1 MSDQQYGKDN
11 PWLLPDAVEE
21 LLPPAARGLEQLRQ
35 EVIGTCERWGYQLVM
50 PPVIEYLE
58 SLLTGV
64 AHDLDLQTFKV
75 TDQLTGRMM
84 GVRADITPQA
94 ARIDAH
100 QLRRD
105 CPVRLCYTGTVLQ
118 TRPDGPTAS
127 RNPLQVG
134 AELYG
139 HAGIESDVE
148 IIALMLEILS
158 TAGAREIH
166 LDLGHVGI
174 FRGLAADAGL
184 DEAAETRL
192 WDALQRKASAEIEA
206 LLAGLEMPAAARR
219 RLAALPELAG
229 GVDVLEQANGR
240 LAGAG
245 EAVLDAL
252 RALWS
257 IASALER
264 WLPGVPLHFDLG
276 ELRGYRYHTGVVFA
290 AYVPGHGEELARGG
304 RYDDIGRVFGRARP
318 ATGFSADLKALYRL
332 HAPPA
337 PEPAAI
343 AAPWRGDAALLMRVR
358 SLRAE
363 GERVIWLLP
372 GHEGE
377 AAAMGCD
384 RVLRKAD
391 DGDWRVEALPGARA

>member
-1 MSDQQYGKDN
+1 MSQPYDGRND

-35 EVIGTCERWGYQLVM
+35 QVLATCERWGYELVM
-50 PPVIEYLE
+50 PPAIEYLE

-64 AHDLDLQTFKV
+64 AHDLDLQTFKL
-75 TDQLTGRMM
+75 TDQLTGRLM

-118 TRPDGPTAS
+118 TRPDGPTGS
-127 RNPLQVG
+127 RNPLQMG

-148 IIALMLEILS
+148 IIALMLEILT
-158 TAGAREIH
+158 TAGAQDVH

-174 FRGLAADAGL
+174 FRGLAAEAGL
-184 DEAAETRL
+184 DDEAEIRL
-192 WDALQRKASAEIEA
+192 WDALQRKATAEIET
-206 LLAGLEMPAAARR
+206 LLGELEMPEAVRR
-219 RLAALPELAG
+219 RLAALPGLAG
-229 GVDVLEQANGR
+229 GVEVLEHANGE
-240 LAGAG
+240 LAGAAAPVR
-245 EAVLDAL
+245 EALQ
-252 RALWS
+252 ALWS
-257 IASALER
+257 VASALER
-264 WLPGVPLHFDLG
+264 WLPSVPLHFDLG

-290 AYVPGHGEELARGG
+290 AYVPGHSAELARGG

-318 ATGFSADLKALYRL
+318 ATGFSTDLKALHRL
-332 HAPPA
+332 AAAEAAPQ
-337 PEPAAI
+337 PAAI
-343 AAPWRGDAALLMRVR
+343 GAPWRGDAALLARVR
-358 SLRAE
+358 ALRAE

-372 GHEGE
+372 GHEQE
-377 AAAMGCD
+377 AVAMGCD
-384 RVLRKAD
+384 RVLRAD
-391 DGDWRVEALPGARA
+391 GSGHWRIEPIE